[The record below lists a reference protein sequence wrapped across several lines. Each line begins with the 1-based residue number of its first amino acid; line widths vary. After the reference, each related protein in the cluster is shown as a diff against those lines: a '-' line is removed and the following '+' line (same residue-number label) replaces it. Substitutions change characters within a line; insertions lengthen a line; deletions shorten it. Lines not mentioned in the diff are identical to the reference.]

1 MHDMLPWGYLLLFV
15 VVVVVV
21 VVVVGGK
28 SSQFINILNKI
39 WFGLVWFRFE
49 LN

>member
-1 MHDMLPWGYLLLFV
+1 MHDMLPWGYLLLF
-15 VVVVVV
+15 VVV